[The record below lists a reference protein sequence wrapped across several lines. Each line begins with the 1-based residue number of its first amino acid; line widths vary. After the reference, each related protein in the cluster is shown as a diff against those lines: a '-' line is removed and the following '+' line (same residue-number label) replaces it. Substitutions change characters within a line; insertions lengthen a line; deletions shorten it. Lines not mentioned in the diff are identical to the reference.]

1 MTFWWPVPPHVD
13 RRLGEIQESQARTER
28 MLEHIMSQDDTVAAV
43 AADIE
48 ARVTDLT
55 NVMGSVKGTVD
66 QLLAEV
72 ASGTSSV
79 SPATLSRLQSDQA
92 TLDAA
97 ISAAQQ
103 QASDEATA
111 ANPAPPAP
119 PAS

>member
-13 RRLGEIQESQARTER
+13 RAIQQIQASQARTER
-28 MLEHIMSQDDTVAAV
+28 MLTQIMSQDDQIAAV
-43 AADIE
+43 AGDIE
-48 ARVTDLT
+48 TQITNLT
-55 NVMGSVKGTVD
+55 NVMASVKGTVD

-79 SPATLSRLQSDQA
+79 SAATLTRLQSDQA

-97 ISAAQQ
+97 ITAAQQ
-103 QASDEATA
+103 QASDEASS

-119 PAS
+119 TS